1 MSASILSSC
10 ASMLSYWHAFSSEFD
25 MKYWFTPENFHLAAT
40 TLSPLRWRLLA
51 WSLFAFILFLL
62 LQAQIKFATPNLLVW
77 VALFI
82 LFFALQALV
91 LASFIFF
98 FQVLPSD
105 NAKTRY
111 WFQLYRVIEWCE
123 TLLFALLLPL
133 PTLSFIYA
141 LLSVNG
147 ITLF

>member
-1 MSASILSSC
+1 
-10 ASMLSYWHAFSSEFD
+10 
-25 MKYWFTPENFHLAAT
+25 MKYWFTPESFHLAASS
-40 TLSPLRWRLLA
+40 LSPLRWRLLA
-51 WSLFAFILFLL
+51 WSLFAFILFLM
-62 LQAQIKFATPNLLVW
+62 LQAQIKFATPNFLVW

-82 LFFALQALV
+82 LFSALQALV

-98 FQVLPSD
+98 FQILPSD
-105 NAKTRY
+105 SARTRY
-111 WFQLYRVIEWCE
+111 WFRLYRVIEWCE

-141 LLSVNG
+141 VLSVNG

>member
-1 MSASILSSC
+1 
-10 ASMLSYWHAFSSEFD
+10 
-25 MKYWFTPENFHLAAT
+25 MKYWFTPESFHLAAT
-40 TLSPLRWRLLA
+40 TLSPLRWRLLS

-62 LQAQIKFATPNLLVW
+62 LQAQIRFATPNLLVW

-82 LFFALQALV
+82 LFSALQALV

-147 ITLF
+147 IALF

>member
-1 MSASILSSC
+1 
-10 ASMLSYWHAFSSEFD
+10 
-25 MKYWFTPENFHLAAT
+25 MKYWFTPGSFHLAAT
-40 TLSPLRWRLLA
+40 SLSPLRWRLLA
-51 WSLFAFILFLL
+51 WSFFAFVLFLI
-62 LQAQIKFATPNLLVW
+62 LQAQIQFTTPTLLVW

-82 LFFALQALV
+82 LFSALQALV

-105 NAKTRY
+105 VAKSQR
-111 WFQLYRVIEWCE
+111 WFIFYRIIEWCE